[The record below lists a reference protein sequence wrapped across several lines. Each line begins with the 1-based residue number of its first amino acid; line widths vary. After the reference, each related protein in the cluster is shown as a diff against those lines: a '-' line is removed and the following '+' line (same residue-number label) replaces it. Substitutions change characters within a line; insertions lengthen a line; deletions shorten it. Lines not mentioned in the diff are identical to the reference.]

1 MKSLL
6 SVVSILLFLHASAQP
21 DTTLVK
27 DCFNKYKEAVLN
39 DKGAA
44 AYSVLDKKTI
54 VYYNELLEKVKTY
67 DSLKLE
73 KESIINKV
81 TILTMR
87 HRATKEEIMKMTGE
101 TLFIY
106 AIDKGMIGKNS
117 VSNSSVGKVTI
128 TGDFAK
134 GGMQVNGR
142 DLPAS
147 YDFYKEDGTWKF
159 NLTSLFALGNMGF
172 KRLVEQS
179 GMSENEAIFS
189 MLETVSGTKPSQSI
203 WNPLVK

>member
-6 SVVSILLFLHASAQP
+6 SIDLILLFLHSTAQP

-54 VYYNELLEKVKTY
+54 VHYNEL
-67 DSLKLE
+67 
-73 KESIINKV
+73 
-81 TILTMR
+81 
-87 HRATKEEIMKMTGE
+87 
-101 TLFIY
+101 
-106 AIDKGMIGKNS
+106 
-117 VSNSSVGKVTI
+117 
-128 TGDFAK
+128 
-134 GGMQVNGR
+134 
-142 DLPAS
+142 
-147 YDFYKEDGTWKF
+147 
-159 NLTSLFALGNMGF
+159 GNTGF

-189 MLETVSGTKPSQSI
+189 MLESVSGTKPSQSI
-203 WNPLVK
+203 WNPLIK